1 MKRIL
6 FIAIAFC
13 AITVQAQNVPVG
25 NKMRPDLT
33 LQSRAVVPDS
43 SYTYAEGD
51 TIVVPMKIR
60 KYLTGE
66 RISLW
71 VYNTT
76 HIIKQVGGE
85 RFPNGILLEGIN
97 SWVPMSKNAPLLLPS
112 PKKAATQ
119 KPAATQP
126 QKPAEQPK
134 PVAES
139 QKPAEQQ
146 KPVEQAKPAEPQK
159 PAEQTKPAE
168 QPKPAEHAQPS
179 PYEPA
184 RPVEYPSQQQ
194 PEQVMPV
201 EPVKPEEPSQRVEHV
216 HMHPHH
222 RLSIG
227 VRGGVASLMQQPVTW
242 KIGYDALFDL
252 QYGCY
257 WRSNTAKPSL
267 GFVIGLAAGFEHNDI
282 TMSNV
287 TCKSDITA
295 DGLNLQYTASI
306 DQIDEHTSQIQVEV
320 PVLFSMVTPRGF
332 YLNLGPKLILPVYGM
347 YKQQLTNADIETYS
361 PLLDVTF
368 KNDVV
373 LGQFTK
379 AQLAGQSGKINTFLF
394 KPTVAA
400 MLDLGYEAKLNNGD
414 AFSIGVYGDYGFSMK
429 STAKAD
435 LAPIVDIVP
444 PSADA
449 NAQVRL
455 GHLSSQVT
463 KLGFFDAGL
472 KLTYHFNLSK

>member
-6 FIAIAFC
+6 FVVFALC
-13 AITVQAQNVPVG
+13 TITVMAQDMPVG
-25 NKMRPDLT
+25 NKMKPDPS
-33 LQSRAVVPDS
+33 LQTRSVTPDS
-43 SYTYAEGD
+43 TYSYNVGD
-51 TIVVPMKIR
+51 TIVVPQKIR

-71 VYNTT
+71 VYQTT
-76 HIIKQVGGE
+76 HIIKQIGGE

-97 SWVPMSKNAPLLLPS
+97 SWVPMTKNAPLLLPT
-112 PKKAATQ
+112 PKPQ
-119 KPAATQP
+119 EPRPAV
-126 QKPAEQPK
+126 QPK
-134 PVAES
+134 PVEPAKPVEPT
-139 QKPAEQQ
+139 KPAVEPQ
-146 KPVEQAKPAEPQK
+146 KPVEQ
-159 PAEQTKPAE
+159 
-168 QPKPAEHAQPS
+168 PKPQPQ
-179 PYEPA
+179 PQPQPRPVEPA
-184 RPVEYPSQQQ
+184 RPYDYAQPQQ
-194 PEQVMPV
+194 PEQVKPV
-201 EPVKPEEPSQRVEHV
+201 EPAKPEEQTLRVEHV
-216 HMHPHH
+216 RLHPKH

-227 VRGGVASLMQQPVTW
+227 VRGGAASLMQQGMDW

-267 GFVIGLAAGFEHNDI
+267 GFIIGLAAGFEHNDI

-287 TCKSDITA
+287 ICKSNITA

-306 DQIDEHTSQIQVEV
+306 DKLYEHTSQIQVEV
-320 PVLFSMVTPRGF
+320 PVLFSMVTPHGF
-332 YLNLGPKLILPVYGM
+332 FLNVGPKLILPVYGM
-347 YKQQLTNADIETYS
+347 YKQQLTNANIEAYS

-444 PSADA
+444 PTADA

>member
-13 AITVQAQNVPVG
+13 AVTMQAQNVPVG
-25 NKMRPDLT
+25 NKMVPDLT
-33 LQSRAVVPDS
+33 LQTRAVVPDS
-43 SYTYAEGD
+43 TYTYAEGD
-51 TIVVPMKIR
+51 TVVVPLKIR

-76 HIIKQVGGE
+76 HIIKQIGGE

-97 SWVPMSKNAPLLLPS
+97 SWVPMSKNAPLLLPH
-112 PKKAATQ
+112 PKKGGAH
-119 KPAATQP
+119 KPAAEQ
-126 QKPAEQPK
+126 QKPAEQSK
-134 PVAES
+134 TAVEQ
-139 QKPAEQQ
+139 QKPAEQ
-146 KPVEQAKPAEPQK
+146 AKPAVEPQK
-159 PAEQTKPAE
+159 PAEQAQPRPAE
-168 QPKPAEHAQPS
+168 PS
-179 PYEPA
+179 
-184 RPVEYPSQQQ
+184 RPVEYAPQQQ

-227 VRGGVASLMQQPVTW
+227 VRGGVASLMQQGMEW
-242 KIGYDALFDL
+242 KIGYDALFDI

-257 WRSNTAKPSL
+257 WRRNTAKPSL
-267 GFVIGLAAGFEHNDI
+267 GFIIGLAAGFEHNDI

-287 TCKSDITA
+287 SCKSNITA
-295 DGLNLQYTASI
+295 DGLDLQYTASVGK
-306 DQIDEHTSQIQVEV
+306 IDEHTSQVQVEM
-320 PVLFSMVTPRGF
+320 PILFSMITPHGF
-332 YLNLGPKLILPVYGM
+332 YMNVGPKLILPVYGM
-347 YKQQLTNADIETYS
+347 YKQQLTDANVEAYS

-368 KNDVV
+368 KNDIV
-373 LGQFTK
+373 LGKFTDE
-379 AQLAGQSGKINTFLF
+379 QLAGQSGKIGTFLY
-394 KPTVAA
+394 KPTIAA

-444 PSADA
+444 PTADA
-449 NAQVRL
+449 NAQIRL

>member
-1 MKRIL
+1 MK
-6 FIAIAFC
+6 
-13 AITVQAQNVPVG
+13 
-25 NKMRPDLT
+25 PDFT
-33 LQSRAVVPDS
+33 LQTRAIVPDS
-43 SYTYAEGD
+43 TYTYAEGD
-51 TIVVPMKIR
+51 TIVVPIKIR

-76 HIIKQVGGE
+76 HVIKQIGGE

-97 SWVPMSKNAPLLLPS
+97 SWVPMTKNAPLLLPT
-112 PKKAATQ
+112 PKNSNEQ
-119 KPAATQP
+119 KPAAQP
-126 QKPAEQPK
+126 QKPAEQ
-134 PVAES
+134 
-139 QKPAEQQ
+139 
-146 KPVEQAKPAEPQK
+146 KPVEQPRPQ
-159 PAEQTKPAE
+159 PQPQPQTQPQPQPQTKP
-168 QPKPAEHAQPS
+168 S
-179 PYEPA
+179 EPA
-184 RPVEYPSQQQ
+184 RPVEYAQPQQ
-194 PEQVMPV
+194 PEQVKPV

-227 VRGGVASLMQQPVTW
+227 VRGGVASLMQQPVNW

-252 QYGCY
+252 QYACY
-257 WRSNTAKPSL
+257 WRRNTAKPSL
-267 GFVIGLAAGFEHNDI
+267 GFIIGLAAGFEHNDI
-282 TMSNV
+282 TQSNLS
-287 TCKSDITA
+287 CKSNITA
-295 DGLNLQYTASI
+295 DGLDLQYTASV
-306 DQIDEHTSQIQVEV
+306 DQMDEHTSQVQVEM
-320 PVLFSMVTPRGF
+320 PILFSMVTPKGF
-332 YLNLGPKLILPVYGM
+332 YFNVGPKLILPVYGM
-347 YKQQLTNADIETYS
+347 YKQQITGANVEAYS

-373 LGQFTK
+373 LGKFTDE
-379 AQLAGQSGKINTFLF
+379 QLAGQSGKIETFLY
-394 KPTVAA
+394 KPTIAA
-400 MLDLGYEAKLNNGD
+400 MLDLGYEAQLNNGD
-414 AFSIGVYGDYGFSMK
+414 AISIGVYGDYGFSMK

-449 NAQVRL
+449 NAQIRL

>member
-1 MKRIL
+1 MKKIL
-6 FIAIAFC
+6 IVVFACC
-13 AITVQAQNVPVG
+13 ATAVMAQDMPVG
-25 NKMRPDLT
+25 NKMKPDLM
-33 LQSRAVVPDS
+33 LQSKSVAPDSTYTYSVGDTVVVPKD
-43 SYTYAEGD
+43 
-51 TIVVPMKIR
+51 IR
-60 KYLTGE
+60 RYMTGE
-66 RISLW
+66 KISTW
-71 VYNTT
+71 VYYTK
-76 HIIKQVGGE
+76 HIIKQIGGE
-85 RFPNGILLEGIN
+85 RFPDGILLEGIN
-97 SWVPMSKNAPLLLPS
+97 SWIPMTKKTPLLLPS
-112 PKKAATQ
+112 PKKTKGHGQTAPTQ
-119 KPAATQP
+119 KPTPTQKP
-126 QKPAEQPK
+126 VEPAKPTEEQKPAEQPK
-134 PVAES
+134 PAVE
-139 QKPAEQQ
+139 PQ
-146 KPVEQAKPAEPQK
+146 KPVEQ
-159 PAEQTKPAE
+159 
-168 QPKPAEHAQPS
+168 PKPQPQ
-179 PYEPA
+179 PQPQPRPVEPA
-184 RPVEYPSQQQ
+184 RPSDYAQPQQ
-194 PEQVMPV
+194 PEQVKPV
-201 EPVKPEEPSQRVEHV
+201 EPAKPEEQTLRVEHV
-216 HMHPHH
+216 RLHPKH

-227 VRGGVASLMQQPVTW
+227 VRGGAASLMQQGMDW

-267 GFVIGLAAGFEHNDI
+267 GFIIGLAAGFEHNDI

-320 PVLFSMVTPRGF
+320 PVLFSMVTPHGF

-347 YKQQLTNADIETYS
+347 YKQQLTNANIEAYS

-373 LGQFTK
+373 LGQFTD

>member
-13 AITVQAQNVPVG
+13 AIIMQAQNIPVG

-33 LQSRAVVPDS
+33 LQSRAVTPDS
-43 SYTYAEGD
+43 TYSYAVGD
-51 TIVVPMKIR
+51 TIVVPRKIR
-60 KYLTGE
+60 HYLTGE
-66 RISLW
+66 KIALW

-85 RFPNGILLEGIN
+85 RFPDGILLDGIN
-97 SWVPMSKNAPLLLPS
+97 SWVPMTKNAPLLLPS
-112 PKKAATQ
+112 PKKAGAT
-119 KPAATQP
+119 KSAAEP

-134 PVAES
+134 PA
-139 QKPAEQQ
+139 
-146 KPVEQAKPAEPQK
+146 VEPQKPAEPQK
-159 PAEQTKPAE
+159 PIE
-168 QPKPAEHAQPS
+168 QPKPQAQPQPQPQPQTRPS
-179 PYEPA
+179 EPA
-184 RPVEYPSQQQ
+184 RPVEYAQPQQ
-194 PEQVMPV
+194 PEQVVPV

-227 VRGGVASLMQQPVTW
+227 VRGGAASLMQQDMDW
-242 KIGYDALFDL
+242 KIGYDALFDI

-257 WRSNTAKPSL
+257 WRRNTAKPSL
-267 GFVIGLAAGFEHNDI
+267 GFIIGLAAGFEHNDI

-287 TCKSDITA
+287 SCKSNITA
-295 DGLNLQYTASI
+295 DGLDLQYTASVGK
-306 DQIDEHTSQIQVEV
+306 IDEHTSQVQVEM
-320 PVLFSMVTPRGF
+320 PILFSMITPHGF
-332 YLNLGPKLILPVYGM
+332 YMNVGPKLILPVYGM
-347 YKQQLTNADIETYS
+347 YKQQLTDANVEAYS
-361 PLLDVTF
+361 PLLDVKF
-368 KNDVV
+368 KNDIV
-373 LGQFTK
+373 LGKFTDE
-379 AQLAGQSGKINTFLF
+379 QLAGQSGKIGTFLY
-394 KPTVAA
+394 KPTIAA

-444 PSADA
+444 PTADA
-449 NAQVRL
+449 NAQIRL